1 MRVASARALS
11 SPAGRERFFSR
22 ARRKVEAIVHH
33 AIGRL
38 WLLFRIFF
46 FMIKALFWMFK
57 DLFFNEFNHKKSPF
71 FTAMLAAPR
80 LVAMPT

>member
-1 MRVASARALS
+1 
-11 SPAGRERFFSR
+11 
-22 ARRKVEAIVHH
+22 VHH